1 MLSRATVVRNIAQGR
16 ERCVSRDGMLR
27 VSQAKVVMCK
37 DACRATVVV
46 AGRCTKTY
54 AMRVARRYRGRRCA
68 KRDAVQNRQH
78 TYDEICGR

>member
-46 AGRCTKTY
+46 TGRCNKN
-54 AMRVARRYRGRRCA
+54 V
-68 KRDAVQNRQH
+68 RDACRASVSR
-78 TYDEICGR
+78 TKVREA